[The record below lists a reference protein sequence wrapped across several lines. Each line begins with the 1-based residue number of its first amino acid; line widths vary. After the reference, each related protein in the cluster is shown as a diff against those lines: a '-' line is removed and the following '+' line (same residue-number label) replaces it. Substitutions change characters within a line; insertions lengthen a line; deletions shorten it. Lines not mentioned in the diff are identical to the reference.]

1 VHLSSQK
8 ISSMKKTI
16 VLAFATSLF
25 FACSNQKTEDK
36 SPTADSTVTAAPAK
50 VLPTEIGDAKYVD
63 IGKSGNAN
71 LTSGNIDA
79 WMGSFADNAVY
90 IWNNGDS
97 LAGKPA
103 ILAYWKQ
110 RRGSVIDSISF
121 SHDIWLSV
129 KVNEPQQPEH
139 LPGNWL
145 LGWYLTQAKYKTGKR
160 MAQWIHTA
168 IHFDA
173 NDKIDRVVQFLD
185 RAPINAAAKK

>member
-1 VHLSSQK
+1 
-8 ISSMKKTI
+8 MKKTI
-16 VLAFATSLF
+16 AMGLAISLF
-25 FACSNQKTEDK
+25 FACTSQKSEDK
-36 SPTADSTVTAAPAK
+36 ATTTDSAVAAAPAK
-50 VLPTEIGDAKYVD
+50 PLPTEIGDAKFVD

-71 LTSGNIDA
+71 LSSGNIDA
-79 WMGSFADNAVY
+79 WMTSFADNAVY
-90 IWNNGDS
+90 VWNNGDS

-103 ILAYWKQ
+103 ITAYWKQ

-121 SHDIWLSV
+121 SQDIWLAV
-129 KVNEPQQPEH
+129 KVNQPQQAVH

-160 MAQWIHTA
+160 MAQWVHTA

-185 RAPINAAAKK
+185 RAPINAASKK

>member
-1 VHLSSQK
+1 
-8 ISSMKKTI
+8 MKKTI
-16 VLAFATSLF
+16 AMALAISLF
-25 FACSNQKTEDK
+25 FACSNPRSQDK
-36 SPTADSTVTAAPAK
+36 AATTDSTAAAAPATP
-50 VLPTEIGDAKYVD
+50 LPTEIGDAKFVD

-71 LTSGNIDA
+71 LSSGNIDA
-79 WMGSFADNAVY
+79 WMTSFADNAVY

-103 ILAYWKQ
+103 ITAYWKQ
-110 RRGSVIDSISF
+110 RRGSVIDSINF
-121 SHDIWLSV
+121 SQDIWLSV
-129 KVNEPQQPEH
+129 KVNQPQQAVH

-168 IHFDA
+168 MHFDA

-185 RAPINAAAKK
+185 RAPINAATKK

>member
-1 VHLSSQK
+1 
-8 ISSMKKTI
+8 MKKTI
-16 VLAFATSLF
+16 VMALAISLF
-25 FACSNQKTEDK
+25 LACTNQKSEDK
-36 SPTADSTVTAAPAK
+36 AATTDSTAATAKAAP
-50 VLPTEIGDAKYVD
+50 LPTEIGEPKFVD

-71 LTSGNIDA
+71 LSSGNIDA
-79 WMGSFADNAVY
+79 WMTSFADNAVY

-103 ILAYWKQ
+103 ITAYWKQ
-110 RRGSVIDSISF
+110 RRGSVIDSINF
-121 SHDIWLSV
+121 SQDIWLSV
-129 KVNEPQQPEH
+129 KVNQPQQAVH

-173 NDKIDRVVQFLD
+173 NDKIDRVIQFLD
-185 RAPINAAAKK
+185 RAPINAASKK